1 MWFLYRCLL
10 VPSVSLSATIP
21 AIDTGLGPLK
31 YGPEGLIDSF
41 ALLTD
46 DNLGNLPATFTICSS
61 IAAKAFTGGI
71 HPFQLNHND
80 GKTWIAV
87 HFYPTTKMMKF
98 HRLHVRVS
106 NISVNY
112 ILISRKSHLDRN
124 MVRSIRATRS
134 ISS

>member
-1 MWFLYRCLL
+1 MWFLYSCLL
-10 VPSVSLSATIP
+10 VPSVSLTTTIP

-46 DNLGNLPATFTICSS
+46 DNLGNLPAAFTICSS

-80 GKTWIAV
+80 GKSWIAV

-106 NISVNY
+106 NIKGMLCELYFNVPEVTLS
-112 ILISRKSHLDRN
+112 
-124 MVRSIRATRS
+124 
-134 ISS
+134 

>member
-31 YGPEGLIDSF
+31 YGPEGVIDSF

-87 HFYPTTKMMKF
+87 HFYPTTKMMKY

-106 NISVNY
+106 NIKG
-112 ILISRKSHLDRN
+112 ILCQLYFNVPEVTLS
-124 MVRSIRATRS
+124 
-134 ISS
+134 